1 MRLWHKDMI
10 PVLPRQQLISQWRE
24 CCCIAK
30 SIAKKGTPNH
40 ILVNKIM
47 DYPPNH
53 FFHYTELVLDEMN
66 KRGYKYSFKSINNF
80 LLNLDKI
87 GANYHASVKYEDM
100 FKDWHNDRYFIQ
112 CFFNLEEKYI
122 CGGISKEEWEVINHY
137 FYQKTKGKNLL

>member
-30 SIAKKGTPNH
+30 NIHDKGTPNH
-40 ILVNKIM
+40 ILVNRIM
-47 DYPPNH
+47 DYPLSQFWAYSCLVYNEMIKR
-53 FFHYTELVLDEMN
+53 HYKCNFDKFSQYFNISDIFGN
-66 KRGYKYSFKSINNF
+66 KI
-80 LLNLDKI
+80 
-87 GANYHASVKYEDM
+87 EDTM

-122 CGGISKEEWEVINHY
+122 CGGIPKEEWKIIDHY